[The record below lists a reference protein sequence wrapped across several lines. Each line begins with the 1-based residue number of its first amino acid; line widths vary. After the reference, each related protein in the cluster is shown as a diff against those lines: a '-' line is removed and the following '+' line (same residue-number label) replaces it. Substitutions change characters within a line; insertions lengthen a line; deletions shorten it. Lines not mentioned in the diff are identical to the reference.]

1 MKKILIVVLA
11 LSVVL
16 IGSAFAAKTVVTFW
30 NSMGGAQGKALS
42 QIVSEFNAQ
51 HPNIEVKS
59 IYVGNYGVLVQ
70 KLLAGAVSGQLPTI
84 SQVYSNWT
92 AQLMKSNVVQPM
104 QTFIDDPNVG
114 LSKSQL
120 DDIWAPFIKAN
131 TWNGKIYTLPFNKSI
146 YVLYVNTD
154 DLMLQGL
161 DIPQTIPDL
170 IKDAK
175 LLTVKDSSGK
185 VIQYGL
191 GLRTTVDTFEV
202 FLRQEGGHILTPDYK
217 RGNLDSKV
225 ALNTLKMLVDLVKSG
240 TTFAQGGY
248 LDGPFG
254 NGKIAM
260 YIDTSAGLSYT
271 ARSVGGKF
279 SWTIAPV
286 PKGKVQ
292 APPFAGT
299 DIAIFKTASE
309 AQQKAAWEFVKFLLK
324 PEIQA
329 FWSIKTGYLPVVKSA
344 LDTQA
349 WKDYSASN
357 PMAKVLISQIPYGSF
372 DPGIASWYTIRTKV
386 GNAVSDAMFFKKT
399 PEQALQ
405 YAQEQ
410 INKILGVSK

>member
-1 MKKILIVVLA
+1 MKRILV
-11 LSVVL
+11 VVL
-16 IGSAFAAKTVVTFW
+16 ILSVLMVGSIFAKTTVTFW

-42 QIVSEFNAQ
+42 EIVNEFNAQ
-51 HPNIEVKS
+51 HPNIEVKP
-59 IYVGNYGVLVQ
+59 IYVGNYGVLSQ
-70 KLLAGAVSGQLPTI
+70 KLLAGAVSGQLPTM
-84 SQVYSNWT
+84 SQSYSNWT
-92 AQLMKSNVVQPM
+92 AKLIESKVVAPM
-104 QTFIDDPNVG
+104 QNFINDPNVG

-120 DDIWAPFIKAN
+120 NDIWASFVKAN
-131 TWNGKIYTLPFNKSI
+131 RWNGKVYTLPFNKSV

-154 DLMLQGL
+154 ALMLSGI
-161 DIPQTIPDL
+161 DIPRTIPEL

-175 LLTVKDSSGK
+175 ILTVKDESGK

-191 GLRTTVDTFEV
+191 GLRTTIDTFEV

-217 RGNLDSKV
+217 KGALDSKV
-225 ALNTLKMLVDLVKSG
+225 ALDTLKMLVDLVKSG

-254 NGKIAM
+254 NGQIAM

-279 SWTIAPV
+279 AWTIAPV

-299 DIAIFKTASE
+299 DVAIFNTASKD
-309 AQQKAAWEFVKFLLK
+309 QQMAAWEFMKFLLK

-329 FWSIKTGYLPVVKSA
+329 FWAIKTGYLPVVKSA

-349 WKDYSASN
+349 WKDYSSSN
-357 PMAKVLISQIPYGSF
+357 PMANVLVSQIPYGSF
-372 DPGIASWYTIRTKV
+372 DPGIAEWYTIRTKV
-386 GNAVSDAMFFKKT
+386 GNAVSDAMFLKKT
-399 PEQALQ
+399 PEEALK
-405 YAQEQ
+405 YAQDQ
-410 INKILGVSK
+410 ITKVLGGK